1 MKLPIDW
8 PLAQCIQR
16 EYQAGKFTE
25 TFEEYAERLYGLRIT
40 YDEHGKNVIVLEN
53 EHKFLL
59 AKLKF
64 GV

>member
-16 EYQAGKFTE
+16 EHRAGKFAE
-25 TFEEYAERLYGLRIT
+25 TFEEYAERMYGLRIT
-40 YDEHGKNVIVLEN
+40 YDDHGKNIIVLVDDQ
-53 EHKFLL
+53 KFLL